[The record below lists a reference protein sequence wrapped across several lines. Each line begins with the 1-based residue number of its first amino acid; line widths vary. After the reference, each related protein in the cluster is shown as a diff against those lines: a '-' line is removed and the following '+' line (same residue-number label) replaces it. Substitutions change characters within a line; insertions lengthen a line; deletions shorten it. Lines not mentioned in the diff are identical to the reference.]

1 MINIGQYIE
10 MAINWLT
17 EHFAS
22 FFDAL
27 SMGIGGFIDGFQHV
41 LFGIPFYIT
50 IAVLAALPGSSR
62 VKERPSLLFW
72 AYY

>member
-10 MAINWLT
+10 TAINWLT

-27 SMGIGGFIDGFQHV
+27 SMGIGGFIGGFQHV
-41 LFGIPFYIT
+41 LFGIPFYKVYYHVVYRT
-50 IAVLAALPGSSR
+50 
-62 VKERPSLLFW
+62 LF
-72 AYY
+72 

>member
-10 MAINWLT
+10 TAINWLT

-41 LFGIPFYIT
+41 PSWVYCLFTAWAFGKKRCRHWHWYF
-50 IAVLAALPGSSR
+50 LPL
-62 VKERPSLLFW
+62 VWHCF
-72 AYY
+72 

>member
-10 MAINWLT
+10 TAINWLT

-50 IAVLAALPGSSR
+50 IAVLAAL
-62 VKERPSLLFW
+62 
-72 AYY
+72 A

>member
-10 MAINWLT
+10 TAINWLT
-17 EHFAS
+17 EHFAF

-41 LFGIPFYIT
+41 LFGIPF
-50 IAVLAALPGSSR
+50 
-62 VKERPSLLFW
+62 
-72 AYY
+72 